1 MQGMTP
7 CFLILYEKKRTLTR
21 NTPYVKGGCAISLTA
36 AFNGKTYTKKGGDKA
51 EKPMIK
57 H

>member
-1 MQGMTP
+1 MQKEGVP
-7 CFLILYEKKRTLTR
+7 FLGPRLSMGKLTH
-21 NTPYVKGGCAISLTA
+21 
-36 AFNGKTYTKKGGDKA
+36 KKGGDKA